1 MLAPVTAVCLMAA
14 AQAYAVPAGSL
25 YSIMQI
31 EGGRVGQAKPN
42 LRKDGSV
49 RSEDLGLFQINT
61 AWLPEFTTYWKQP
74 TQTATYEL
82 LRDDGC
88 AGAYAASAI
97 VRYHW
102 IKTGSL
108 DRAVAVYH
116 AGPKGAPEEMT
127 RYLSR
132 YREVLRDTFRTVG
145 RPEAK

>member
-1 MLAPVTAVCLMAA
+1 MLAPVTAACLMAA
-14 AQAYAVPAGSL
+14 AQAYAVPADSL
-25 YSIMQI
+25 YSIMRV
-31 EGGRVGQAKPN
+31 EGGQIGRVTPN
-42 LRKDGSV
+42 LRKDGSL
-49 RSEDLGLFQINT
+49 RSEDLGPFQINT

-74 TQTATYEL
+74 TQAVTYEL

-108 DRAVAVYH
+108 DRAIAVYH

-127 RYLSR
+127 RYLTKYQRVLSDVF
-132 YREVLRDTFRTVG
+132 REIAPR
-145 RPEAK
+145 